1 MDYVLISHGDSDH
14 INGVADLIERRR
26 IGIEI
31 GTLVLPMREVWDEAL
46 CSLADMAGRAG
57 IQVAAI
63 GPGQGIQEKDM
74 SLSCIQ
80 PAKGDDILPGNEASM
95 VLSLSSGK
103 FDMLLTGDVEGDGE
117 ELLIERLTKKEQART
132 WEVLK
137 VAHHGSGNSTSE
149 RFLQGVQPAFAIIS
163 AGEQNSYGHPHQETL
178 SRLKERGTQIYSTQD
193 KGAVMIEVKDGKMT
207 IY

>member
-1 MDYVLISHGDSDH
+1 
-14 INGVADLIERRR
+14 
-26 IGIEI
+26 
-31 GTLVLPMREVWDEAL
+31 
-46 CSLADMAGRAG
+46 
-57 IQVAAI
+57 
-63 GPGQGIQEKDM
+63 M

-80 PAKGDDILPGNEASM
+80 PAKGDDILPGNGASM

-117 ELLIERLTKKEQART
+117 ELLTERLTRKEQART

-149 RFLQGVQPAFAIIS
+149 LFLQGVQPAFAIIS